1 MYTDNDIKKIAER
14 LRFLRESLNLTVED
28 AAAAAMVSTEDYL

>member
-14 LRFLRESLNLTVED
+14 LRFLRESLLRTFVGLVD
-28 AAAAAMVSTEDYL
+28 QSG

>member
-14 LRFLRESLNLTVED
+14 LKFLRESLNRTVAE
-28 AAAAAMVSTEDYL
+28 AAQAAMVSEE